1 MKDLLHVT
9 RHWLLTSPTR
19 PSVRILDRYELPI
32 SLCWNTES
40 DRSSFLWIMH
50 SLTSAIQHLTCH
62 LLPGCLS
69 FWFLELYNSGG
80 THACIVV
87 GLAHRFYVTY
97 SLTYVVVKC

>member
-1 MKDLLHVT
+1 MNCQSLSAGILNQTDLV
-9 RHWLLTSPTR
+9 
-19 PSVRILDRYELPI
+19 
-32 SLCWNTES
+32 
-40 DRSSFLWIMH
+40 FLWIMH